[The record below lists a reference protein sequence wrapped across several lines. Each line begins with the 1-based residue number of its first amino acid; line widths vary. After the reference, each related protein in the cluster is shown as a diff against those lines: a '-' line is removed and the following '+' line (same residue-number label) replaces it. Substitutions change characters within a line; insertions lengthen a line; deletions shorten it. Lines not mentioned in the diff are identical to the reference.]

1 MLQGF
6 RCLFTFAEHPV
17 LDFWCD
23 IPTIWQIVQYAI
35 LLFRCESVDVAK
47 KSLRDVAVETHGDSN
62 NASSDILVRLRGP
75 HTRLERKI
83 ELSFGKAL

>member
-23 IPTIWQIVQYAI
+23 IPIIWQIVQYAI
-35 LLFRCESVDVAK
+35 LLFRCESVNIAK
-47 KSLRDVAVETHGDSN
+47 ESLRDVAVETHRESDD
-62 NASSDILVRLRGP
+62 ASSNI
-75 HTRLERKI
+75 
-83 ELSFGKAL
+83 

>member
-23 IPTIWQIVQYAI
+23 IPTIWQIVQYAM
-35 LLFRCESVDVAK
+35 LLFRSESINIAK
-47 KSLRDVAVETHGDSN
+47 KLLRDVAVETHGESDD
-62 NASSDILVRLRGP
+62 ASSNI
-75 HTRLERKI
+75 
-83 ELSFGKAL
+83 